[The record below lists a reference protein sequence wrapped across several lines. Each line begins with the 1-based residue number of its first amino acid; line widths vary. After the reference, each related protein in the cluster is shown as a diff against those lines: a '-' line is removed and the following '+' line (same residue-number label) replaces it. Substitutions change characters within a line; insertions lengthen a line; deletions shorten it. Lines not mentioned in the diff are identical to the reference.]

1 MRGGP
6 TYEHERVSFNLA
18 KLRKAGEQ
26 FEVVIDPD
34 LAIAFREGDDVDL
47 KELLK
52 AEKIFSDAKKGL
64 LASEEHMKTVFGSA
78 DTLVVAKK
86 ILSDGEIQLTAE
98 HRQRIR
104 EEKKKRL
111 LEQIRINAID
121 PRTNTP
127 HPAKRI
133 ELAFDEAKVHIDE
146 TKSVE
151 AQIKDVVK
159 KLQPILPIR
168 FESATMRIHLSAE
181 YAQKLYGDVKN
192 FGTIK
197 KEDWM
202 NDGSWVCYVELPA
215 GLQNELIDMLNAKT
229 HGGVEVE
236 RVER

>member
-6 TYEHERVSFNLA
+6 TYDHERVSFNLA
-18 KLRKAGEQ
+18 KLKRAGEN
-26 FEVVIDPD
+26 FEIVVDPD
-34 LAIAFREGDDVDL
+34 LAIAHKEGEAVDL

-64 LASEEHMKTVFGSA
+64 LASEEHVKAAFGS
-78 DTLVVAKK
+78 DDPLVIAEK
-86 ILSDGEIQLTAE
+86 ILADGEIQLTAE

-104 EEKKKRL
+104 DDKKRRL

-121 PRTNTP
+121 PKTNMP

-133 ELAFDEAKVHIDE
+133 ELAFDEAKIHVDE
-146 TKSVE
+146 TKTVE
-151 AQIKDVVK
+151 AQIKEVVQ

-168 FESATMRIHLSAE
+168 FDVATMRIHLSAE
-181 YAQKLYGDVKN
+181 YAQKLYGDVKG
-192 FGTIK
+192 FGTMK

-202 NDGSWVCYVELPA
+202 NDGSWVCYVEIPA

-229 HGGVEVE
+229 HGGADVE